1 MDEWINI
8 LVNEDEVEMI
18 DVLNFI
24 QRQRKIYDVRLEEI
38 STESVIRKIYEGGLE

>member
-1 MDEWINI
+1 MWMWINI

-24 QRQRKIYDVRLEEI
+24 QGKENL
-38 STESVIRKIYEGGLE
+38 